1 MSSATPE
8 QHAHVRDS
16 FQTFLYRTSQTT
28 LVVAPVLILLPPRK
42 LDFYTFLLSG
52 ACVASAGHL
61 IQQRRLRLAEQ
72 RSFSMLS
79 KEQQVREQIARQKER
94 RLLEESGSE
103 SVGRKKQGGSL
114 LEEKAKEI
122 WMGGETEG
130 WKERRLKEER
140 ERIANGEG
148 YGDMIMEQ
156 IWDVWNWGGNK
167 AEELK
172 ETDEKVLRQQQR
184 DKEFPK
190 IGKD

>member
-1 MSSATPE
+1 MSSPTPE
-8 QHAHVRDS
+8 QHAHMRDS

-52 ACVASAGHL
+52 ACVVSAGHL
-61 IQQRRLRLAEQ
+61 IQQRRLRLAHE
-72 RSFSMLS
+72 RSFLLPSR
-79 KEQQVREQIARQKER
+79 EQQVREQIAKQKEK
-94 RLLEESGSE
+94 RLLEDSSSE
-103 SVGRKKQGGSL
+103 SVGGKRQGGSL
-114 LEEKAKEI
+114 LEEKAKEL

-140 ERIANGEG
+140 ERIENGEG
-148 YGDMIMEQ
+148 YGDMIMDQ
-156 IWDVWNWGGNK
+156 IWDVWNWGGKK

-172 ETDEKVLRQQQR
+172 ETDKEVLKKQQR
-184 DKEFPK
+184 DREFPK